1 MSRSPLRF
9 SASHP
14 LILLIAATLLGFA
27 GGCSSSEE
35 GPTGPDTPAQTLAFE
50 GLERSAV
57 KVETIDQGAFGNIEE
72 EALHVIRTQDEFTSF
87 WNSLHGEDPQHEVN
101 FSEKI
106 VIAAVIG
113 ERSTGGYEAKIES
126 ITENVEL
133 AGVDV
138 TVTEIEPGPKC
149 AVTQAKTV
157 PYHIVK
163 MDAPSTDQIRFQS
176 GDSRIKSCE

>member
-1 MSRSPLRF
+1 MTCPKPHFLTRYALGSVLTIVLLVF
-9 SASHP
+9 S
-14 LILLIAATLLGFA
+14 T
-27 GGCSSSEE
+27 GCSENNE
-35 GPTGPDTPAQTLAFE
+35 GPTGPEAPAQTLTFE
-50 GLERSAV
+50 GIERSAV
-57 KVETIDQGAFGNIEE
+57 EIETIDQGTFGNIEE
-72 EALHVIRTQDEFTSF
+72 EALHVFRTQDEFTSF